1 MSNKDADADADTDIH
16 LPTASLGKR
25 LAAMGYDCLVLFGV
39 LFLAG
44 SLYRGVA
51 MLVLPTA
58 DALPVNTGD
67 VIHQLQPAASGPLY
81 QAYLVLVIYGF
92 FALFWHH
99 SGQTLGMLA
108 WKLRIQDPEGYSI
121 SWNQTLRR
129 FLGAVLSW
137 CCFGL
142 GYWWILFDKDKHAWH
157 DKLSNS
163 EVVQLPKDSKK
174 S

>member
-1 MSNKDADADADTDIH
+1 MSSREAEIKAEVQ

-44 SLYRGVA
+44 SLYRG
-51 MLVLPTA
+51 TA
-58 DALPVNTGD
+58 LLFVPATGDPSVNTGD
-67 VIHQLQPAASGPLY
+67 VIHQLQPAASGPFY
-81 QAYLVLVIYGF
+81 QIYLLLVIYGF
-92 FALFWHH
+92 FALFWHS

-108 WKLRIQDPEGYSI
+108 WRLRIQDPEGYSI

-129 FLGAVLSW
+129 FLGAIVSCACL
-137 CCFGL
+137 GL
-142 GYWWILFDKDKHAWH
+142 GYWWVLFDKDKQSWH

-163 EVVQLPKDSKK
+163 SVVQLPKKK
-174 S
+174 